1 MIAALGLAPWIQRPF
16 LFEVGFG
23 AWPLFRRP
31 GRTRNVYL
39 TFDDGPH
46 PRNTPHLL
54 DVLDHVNVVAS
65 FFVVTEYARK
75 HPSLTREILER
86 GHTLGSHGYSHR
98 HLFLRDSATLRREVV
113 RAVDDLEQIVNRT
126 ISFFRPPYGV
136 RTPELYRV
144 LQQQGLRPIF
154 WDVITYDWRNPSPH
168 QIAVRAAK
176 AARPGSIILLHDGG
190 GSRPSTIT
198 AVPELVERLRA
209 QSLSVAGLATQ
220 TETSDQGKPIA
231 G

>member
-1 MIAALGLAPWIQRPF
+1 LLPVLALMGASMIAALGLAPWIQRPF

-126 ISFFRPPYGV
+126 ISFFRP
-136 RTPELYRV
+136 
-144 LQQQGLRPIF
+144 IF